1 MRTVTIFGLA
11 TLGLVFAFPAQALT
25 ISNTDAAPHT
35 ITVKTSGDSKQLTIA
50 PQTEVEAPC
59 SSGCTVELEN
69 GEQYEMQGGEDAS
82 IEDGSLF
89 VDAAPGEGGGGGAP
103 ASGASGGANAPD
115 AGTAKAQ

>member
-11 TLGLVFAFPAQALT
+11 TLGLCSPAQALT
-25 ISNTDAAPHT
+25 ISNTDSDPHT
-35 ITVKTSGDSKQLTIA
+35 ITVKASGDSKQLTIA
-50 PQTEVEAPC
+50 PQTEVEPAC

-89 VDAAPGEGGGGGAP
+89 VDAAAEGDNAP
-103 ASGASGGANAPD
+103 AGTDSGSGNAPD
-115 AGTAKAQ
+115 AGAAKAQ